1 MRGMRLLGEILKE
14 MAGVSP
20 DALEHALRVQRE
32 KGGRLGQILVQ
43 QKVISETVLLE
54 ALAAQFDCVFVS
66 ALPEGL
72 TSDFIANVPLSF
84 LRKYKMLPLEGAHAV
99 LLNDPTM
106 FQAMDDLCRLLGWA
120 QAEMRLAP
128 AEIILS
134 ALHAFYDVNQGS
146 AEQVIQDMQDEDSE
160 QIISEIGETGDLLD
174 DTSDAPIVKFVNLM
188 LSQAVRAGASDI
200 HIEPYQESFKIRSRV
215 DGILYDMF
223 SPPRHIQSALVSRVK
238 IMANLNIAEKRLPQ
252 DGRIEIR
259 IGDKNVDLRVS
270 TIPTAHGER
279 LVLRLLDKSNV
290 LLRLSS
296 LGMGDETLAQ
306 FKKLIKLP
314 HGIILVTGPTGSGK
328 TTTLYAG
335 LSSINSAAINI
346 LTIEDPVEY
355 RLEGIGQM
363 QVNSKIDLTFARGLR
378 SLVRQDP
385 DVILVGEIRDFETA
399 EIAIQSALTG
409 HLVFSTLHTNDS
421 ASAVTRLVDMGVE
434 SFLVTSS
441 VVAILAQ
448 RLVRVLCEHCKEAY
462 QPSREALMGV
472 GITQEAADGHV
483 FYREKGCPECLH
495 TGYHGRIGIYELM
508 VMNEAVKSS
517 IIQSSDAN
525 VIQRIAVAQGMTTLR
540 QDGIRKVCEG
550 VTSIEEVF
558 RVTQQ

>member
-1 MRGMRLLGEILKE
+1 VRGMRLLGEILKE